1 MFGGYRKS
9 KFFIRLSHSL
19 YLRDEKKIRLFPAPA
34 TGGGVYDVG
43 GFSFS
48 VSCVRECVYVFVCM
62 KESGKVYMSVSV
74 YVSIRVCVCCECRGV
89 WGECIVSVC
98 ESVCV
103 LLILVS
109 VRVHIYACCLPMC

>member
-1 MFGGYRKS
+1 MFGGYGKS

-34 TGGGVYDVG
+34 MGGYDVG

-74 YVSIRVCVCCECRGV
+74 YVSIRVCVCV
-89 WGECIVSVC
+89 VSVGECGGSV
-98 ESVCV
+98 
-103 LLILVS
+103 L
-109 VRVHIYACCLPMC
+109 